1 MKKITVIGGDKRLKI
16 AVKELTDKGFE
27 VNTVGLYDDEKENT
41 YGDVLLLPVPT
52 TKDGETVFAP
62 FARRKI
68 YLSEVADKA
77 DNRLLLTC
85 NYSFKDKNCIDYG
98 ALDSYSLLNA
108 IPTAE
113 GAIKLAIENTSFTLW
128 QSRVLV
134 IGYGRVGKVLADRL
148 KALGAY
154 VTVSARKPAD
164 FALIKALGYS
174 AVETKAV
181 SGSLSDYDIVFNT
194 VDVKV
199 IDEKAFHN
207 CTVKLLIDLST
218 LGGFDLQT
226 ARDCGITA
234 LKAPG
239 LPGITAPF
247 TAGKILAETVT
258 EILNS
263 HL

>member
-1 MKKITVIGGDKRLKI
+1 M
-16 AVKELTDKGFE
+16 
-27 VNTVGLYDDEKENT
+27 
-41 YGDVLLLPVPT
+41 
-52 TKDGETVFAP
+52 
-62 FARRKI
+62 
-68 YLSEVADKA
+68 
-77 DNRLLLTC
+77 
-85 NYSFKDKNCIDYG
+85 
-98 ALDSYSLLNA
+98 
-108 IPTAE
+108 
-113 GAIKLAIENTSFTLW
+113 
-128 QSRVLV
+128 
-134 IGYGRVGKVLADRL
+134 ADRL

-174 AVETKAV
+174 AVETKAI